1 MSKRKSYLLVAAI
14 ILLAALADNLS
25 DNPQDHPKEPAHTC
39 TDTTHATCDGQCQCD
54 GMECTE

>member
-25 DNPQDHPKEPAHTC
+25 DNPQDRPHAC
-39 TDTTHATCDGQCQCD
+39 TDTTHATCDGRCECD
-54 GMECTE
+54 GLSCTE